1 MATAVL
7 LCHNCQEAKYHCL
20 SCPASVHVCSTW
32 WSECYIPAPKETP
45 NWKAGSRVAFCM
57 TGGKNTASEKPDVKR
72 KSHRKAEMH
81 KPKIT
86 QKRDIHGHG
95 WLGWRRERQNYQ
107 KLEWT
112 S

>member
-1 MATAVL
+1 
-7 LCHNCQEAKYHCL
+7 
-20 SCPASVHVCSTW
+20 
-32 WSECYIPAPKETP
+32 
-45 NWKAGSRVAFCM
+45 M

-81 KPKIT
+81 EPKIT

-107 KLEWT
+107 KLE
-112 S
+112 